1 LRRKLT
7 VDTPSRY
14 RKVVVTSPDSEISDA
29 SSFSIARQHIVDVEK
44 SVVGYE
50 LFNRMQGMRAHSLAS
65 DVSLVLNV
73 MAQSGVKL
81 VNGHAD
87 LFLNATHESLT
98 GSHWDF
104 LVPQRTIIE
113 VPPIPNHDAAAIE
126 ETRLQMQSLRK
137 RGFRLAFNHTVVAPI
152 YKPWQGIADFVKVD
166 VRAIDPSKL
175 KALVEAIGART
186 SAIAVAEKVESAA
199 QFEVFKDIGFH
210 FFQGYWFSRPEVLK
224 GKVVT
229 PSQASAAQ
237 LFAKLRSQADVEE
250 IEQTIKRDAVLG
262 YNLLR
267 LINSAGLGQ
276 RTKITSIRQ
285 AVMLLGHERLQRW
298 AAMLMTAGVD
308 GRPSLPGNMAVVR
321 AKMMELLG
329 HASLTPEEQEE
340 AFLIGLF
347 SLLDRML
354 GCTLAEALSM
364 LGLDGV
370 ITEALLQGSGKYMDL
385 LAMAI
390 ACEMDD
396 ATVFADAAKRLNL
409 SYRDINVAHMEAIV
423 WTDSVYQE

>member
-1 LRRKLT
+1 
-7 VDTPSRY
+7 
-14 RKVVVTSPDSEISDA
+14 VTASDDEPSDA

-50 LFNRMQGMRAHSLAS
+50 LFNRTQGARAHSLAS

-73 MAQSGVKL
+73 MAQSGAKL
-81 VNGHAD
+81 VNGQAD
-87 LFLNATHESLT
+87 LFLNATHASLT

-113 VPPIPNHDAAAIE
+113 VPPIPGHDLAAIE
-126 ETRLQMQSLRK
+126 EARLQMMSLRK

-166 VRAIDPSKL
+166 IRSIVPSKM
-175 KALVEAIGART
+175 KALVDAIGART
-186 SAIAVAEKVESAA
+186 GAIAVAEKVESAA
-199 QFEVFKDIGFH
+199 QFEVFKDVGFH

-224 GKVVT
+224 SQVVS

-237 LFAKLRSQADVEE
+237 LFSKLRSEAEVEE
-250 IEQTIKRDAVLG
+250 IELTIKRDAALG

-276 RTKITSIRQ
+276 RNKITSIRQ

-308 GRPSLPGNMAVVR
+308 GRPSLAGNMAVVR

-329 HASLTPEEQEE
+329 QSSLSPDEKDE

-370 ITEALLQGSGKYMDL
+370 ITEALLKGSGKYIDL

-396 ATVFADAAKRLNL
+396 ATVFADAAKRLEL
-409 SYRDINVAHMEAIV
+409 SYREINVAHMEAIV
-423 WTDSVYQE
+423 WADAFYQD

>member
-1 LRRKLT
+1 
-7 VDTPSRY
+7 
-14 RKVVVTSPDSEISDA
+14 VTSSDAEISDA

-50 LFNRMQGMRAHSLAS
+50 LFNRMQGVRPHSLAS

-126 ETRLQMQSLRK
+126 EARLQMQSLRK

-152 YKPWQGIADFVKVD
+152 YKPWQSIADFVKVD
-166 VRAIDPSKL
+166 VRAIDPAKL

-237 LFAKLRSQADVEE
+237 LFAKLRSEADVEE

-276 RTKITSIRQ
+276 RSKITSIRQ

-308 GRPSLPGNMAVVR
+308 GRPSLAGNMAVVR

-329 HASLTPEEQEE
+329 HASLTAEEQEE

-370 ITEALLQGSGKYMDL
+370 ITEALLKGSGKYMDL

-423 WTDSVYQE
+423 WADAIYQE

>member
-1 LRRKLT
+1 
-7 VDTPSRY
+7 
-14 RKVVVTSPDSEISDA
+14 VTASDDEPSDA
-29 SSFSIARQHIVDVEK
+29 LSFSIARQHIVDVEK

-50 LFNRMQGMRAHSLAS
+50 LFNRTQGAGAHSLAS

-73 MAQSGVKL
+73 MAQSGTKL
-81 VNGHAD
+81 VNGQAD
-87 LFLNATHESLT
+87 LFLNATHASLT

-113 VPPIPNHDAAAIE
+113 VPPVPGHELAAIE
-126 ETRLQMQSLRK
+126 EARLQMMSLRK
-137 RGFRLAFNHTVVAPI
+137 RGFRLAFNHTVVAPV

-166 VRAIDPSKL
+166 VRSIEPSKM
-175 KALVEAIGART
+175 KALVDAIGART
-186 SAIAVAEKVESAA
+186 GAIAVAEKVESAA
-199 QFEVFKDIGFH
+199 QFEVFKDVGFH

-224 GKVVT
+224 SQVLS

-237 LFAKLRSQADVEE
+237 LFSKLRSEAEVEE
-250 IEQTIKRDAVLG
+250 IELTIKRDAVLG

-276 RTKITSIRQ
+276 RNKITSIRQ

-308 GRPSLPGNMAVVR
+308 GRPSLAGNMAVVR

-329 HASLTPEEQEE
+329 QSSLTPDEKDE

-370 ITEALLQGSGKYMDL
+370 ITETLLTGNGKYMDL

-396 ATVFADAAKRLNL
+396 AVVFAEAAKRLDL
-409 SYRDINVAHMEAIV
+409 SYREINVAHMEAIV
-423 WTDSVYQE
+423 WADAIYQE

>member
-1 LRRKLT
+1 
-7 VDTPSRY
+7 
-14 RKVVVTSPDSEISDA
+14 
-29 SSFSIARQHIVDVEK
+29 
-44 SVVGYE
+44 
-50 LFNRMQGMRAHSLAS
+50 
-65 DVSLVLNV
+65 VSLVLNV
-73 MAQSGVKL
+73 MAQSGAKL
-81 VNGHAD
+81 VNGQAD

-113 VPPIPNHDAAAIE
+113 VPPIPGHDIANIE
-126 ETRLQMQSLRK
+126 ETRLQMLTLRK

-166 VRAIDPSKL
+166 VRTIDPSKM
-175 KALVEAIGART
+175 KALVDAIGART
-186 SAIAVAEKVESAA
+186 GAIAVAEKVESAA
-199 QFEVFKDIGFH
+199 QFEVFKDVGFH

-224 GKVVT
+224 SQVVS

-237 LFAKLRSQADVEE
+237 LFAKLRNEADVEE
-250 IEQTIKRDAVLG
+250 IELTIKRDAALG

-276 RTKITSIRQ
+276 RSKITSIRQ

-308 GRPSLPGNMAVVR
+308 GRPSLAGNMAVVR

-329 HASLTPEEQEE
+329 HASLTPEEKDE

-370 ITEALLQGSGKYMDL
+370 ITEALLKGSGKYMDL

-396 ATVFADAAKRLNL
+396 AVVFADAAKRLDL

-423 WTDSVYQE
+423 WADAIYQE

>member
-1 LRRKLT
+1 
-7 VDTPSRY
+7 
-14 RKVVVTSPDSEISDA
+14 VTSSDAEFSDA
-29 SSFSIARQHIVDVEK
+29 SGFSIARQHIVDADK

-50 LFNRMQGMRAHSLAS
+50 LFNRSQGERAHSLAS

-81 VNGHAD
+81 VNGQAD

-113 VPPIPNHDAAAIE
+113 VPPVAGHGAADIE
-126 ETRLQMQSLRK
+126 ETRLQMQTLRK
-137 RGFRLAFNHTVVAPI
+137 RGFRLAFNHTVVAPV

-166 VRAIDPSKL
+166 VGAIDPNKL
-175 KALVEAIGART
+175 HALVDAIGART
-186 SAIAVAEKVESAA
+186 GAIAVAEKVESAA

-224 GKVVT
+224 GQVVS
-229 PSQASAAQ
+229 PSQVSAAQ
-237 LFAKLRSQADVEE
+237 LFSKLRSEADVEE
-250 IEQTIKRDAVLG
+250 IEQAIKRDAALG

-267 LINSAGLGQ
+267 IINSAGLGQ

-285 AVMLLGHERLQRW
+285 AIMLLGHERLQRW

-308 GRPSLPGNMAVVR
+308 GRPSLAGNMAVVR

-329 HASLTPEEQEE
+329 QASLTPEELEE

-354 GCTLAEALSM
+354 GCTLAEGLSM
-364 LGLDGV
+364 LGLDGA
-370 ITEALLQGSGKYMDL
+370 ITEALLLGGGKYMDL

-396 ATVFADAAKRLNL
+396 TTVFAEAAQRLDL

-423 WTDSVYQE
+423 WADAITQE

>member
-1 LRRKLT
+1 MT
-7 VDTPSRY
+7 F
-14 RKVVVTSPDSEISDA
+14 SDA
-29 SSFSIARQHIVDVEK
+29 DTSDVSSFSIARQHIVDVDK

-50 LFNRMQGMRAHSLAS
+50 LFNRTQGARAHSLAS

-73 MAQSGVKL
+73 MAQSGAKL
-81 VNGHAD
+81 VNGQAD

-113 VPPIPNHDAAAIE
+113 VPPIPDHDIAAIE
-126 ETRLQMQSLRK
+126 ETRLQMQTLRK

-166 VRAIDPSKL
+166 VLAIDPSKL
-175 KALVEAIGART
+175 KALVDAIGART

-210 FFQGYWFSRPEVLK
+210 FFQGYWFSRPEILK

-237 LFAKLRSQADVEE
+237 LSSKLRSEADVDE
-250 IEQTIKRDAVLG
+250 IEQTIKRDAALG

-276 RTKITSIRQ
+276 RSKITSIRQ

-308 GRPSLPGNMAVVR
+308 GRPSLAGNMAVVR

-364 LGLDGV
+364 LGLDGA

-385 LAMAI
+385 LAMVI

-396 ATVFADAAKRLNL
+396 AVVFADAAKRLDL

-423 WTDSVYQE
+423 WADAIYQE

>member
-1 LRRKLT
+1 MER
-7 VDTPSRY
+7 PPGC
-14 RKVVVTSPDSEISDA
+14 RKVAVTASDAELSDA
-29 SSFSIARQHIVDVEK
+29 SSFSIARQHIVDTDK

-50 LFNRMQGMRAHSLAS
+50 LYNRTQGARAHSLAS

-73 MAQSGVKL
+73 MAQGGAKWL
-81 VNGHAD
+81 NGQAD

-113 VPPIPNHDAAAIE
+113 VPSAPGHGVAAIE
-126 ETRLQMQSLRK
+126 EIRLQMLTLRK
-137 RGFRLAFNHTVVAPI
+137 RGFRLAFNHTVVAPV

-166 VRAIDPSKL
+166 VRAIDPAKI

-186 SAIAVAEKVESAA
+186 GAIAIAEKVESAA

-224 GKVVT
+224 TQVVS
-229 PSQASAAQ
+229 PSQASAAL
-237 LFAKLRSQADVEE
+237 LFSKLRDEAEVEE
-250 IEQTIKRDAVLG
+250 IELAIKRDAAMG

-267 LINSAGLGQ
+267 IINSAGLGQ

-285 AVMLLGHERLQRW
+285 AVMLLGQERLQRW
-298 AAMLMTAGVD
+298 AALLMTAGVD
-308 GRPSLPGNMAVVR
+308 GRPTLAGNMAVVR

-329 HASLTPEEQEE
+329 RASLTPEEQEE

-354 GCTLAEALSM
+354 GCSLAEALSM
-364 LGLDGV
+364 LGLDGA

-396 ATVFADAAKRLNL
+396 AVVFSEAATRLDL

-423 WTDSVYQE
+423 WADAVYQT

>member
-1 LRRKLT
+1 
-7 VDTPSRY
+7 
-14 RKVVVTSPDSEISDA
+14 VTSSDSEISDA

-50 LFNRMQGMRAHSLAS
+50 LFNRTQGVRAHSLAS

-73 MAQSGVKL
+73 MAQSGAKL

-113 VPPIPNHDAAAIE
+113 VPPIPGHDAAAIE

-166 VRAIDPSKL
+166 VRAIDPAKL

-186 SAIAVAEKVESAA
+186 SAIAVAEKVESSA

-237 LFAKLRSQADVEE
+237 LFAKLRSEADVEE

-308 GRPSLPGNMAVVR
+308 GRPSLAGNMAVVR

-329 HASLTPEEQEE
+329 QTNLTPEEQEE

-370 ITEALLQGSGKYMDL
+370 ITEALLKGSGKYMDL

-390 ACEMDD
+390 ACEMED

>member
-1 LRRKLT
+1 M
-7 VDTPSRY
+7 
-14 RKVVVTSPDSEISDA
+14 
-29 SSFSIARQHIVDVEK
+29 DVEK

-50 LFNRMQGMRAHSLAS
+50 LFNRNQGARAHSLAS

-73 MAQSGVKL
+73 MAQSGAKL
-81 VNGHAD
+81 VNGQAD

-113 VPPIPNHDAAAIE
+113 VPPIPGHDLAAIE
-126 ETRLQMQSLRK
+126 ETRLQMQTLRK

-166 VRAIDPSKL
+166 VRTVDPAKL
-175 KALVEAIGART
+175 KALVDAIGVRT

-199 QFEVFKDIGFH
+199 QFEVFKDTGFH

-224 GKVVT
+224 GKVVS

-237 LFAKLRSQADVEE
+237 LFSKLRSEADVEE
-250 IEQTIKRDAVLG
+250 IEQTIKRDAALG

-276 RTKITSIRQ
+276 RTRITSIRQ

-308 GRPSLPGNMAVVR
+308 GRPSLAGNMAVVR

-329 HASLTPEEQEE
+329 HASLSPEEKEE

-354 GCTLAEALSM
+354 GCPLAEALSL
-364 LGLDGV
+364 LGLDGA

-396 ATVFADAAKRLNL
+396 ATVFADAAKRLDL

-423 WTDSVYQE
+423 WADAIYQQ

>member
-1 LRRKLT
+1 
-7 VDTPSRY
+7 
-14 RKVVVTSPDSEISDA
+14 VTSSDAEISDA

-50 LFNRMQGMRAHSLAS
+50 LFNRMQGVRAHSLAS

-126 ETRLQMQSLRK
+126 EARLQMQSLRK

-152 YKPWQGIADFVKVD
+152 YKPWQSIADFVKVD
-166 VRAIDPSKL
+166 VRAIDPAKL

-237 LFAKLRSQADVEE
+237 LFAKLRSEADVEE

-308 GRPSLPGNMAVVR
+308 GRPSLAGNMAVVR

-370 ITEALLQGSGKYMDL
+370 ITEALLKGSGKYMDL

-423 WTDSVYQE
+423 WADTIYQE